1 MRIPYSY
8 KWRLLHR
15 LNDGV
20 LATRSMGVA
29 VGEGCRIYSGDFG
42 TEPWLVSIG
51 NRVTVS
57 IDVHFLVHDGVGW
70 LLKDDRGRR
79 YRYGRIS
86 IGDDVFIGAGAILMP
101 GVRIGSRCVIG
112 SGSVVTKSV
121 PDNSVVFGNPAR
133 VEFTFDE
140 LLARIKT
147 WRDETEMIGGNRRE
161 RIDSIVESG
170 FRAEMARST

>member
-20 LATRSMGVA
+20 LAARSMGVA
-29 VGEGCRIYSGDFG
+29 VGEDCRIYSGDFG

-121 PDNSVVFGNPAR
+121 PENSVIFGNPAR

-147 WRDETEMIGGNRRE
+147 WRDETEMTGGNRRE

-170 FRAEMARST
+170 FRAEMARSA